1 MQNDTDFSRII
12 VVLPAY
18 NEEKSIQ
25 KLLLRINQSFKQS
38 HLSGKI
44 IVVNDGSVDG
54 TLEAVRSARLEVPLE
69 VIDLK
74 VNQGLANAIKEGF
87 LAAITH
93 SRPHDIIIVMDAD
106 NSHTP
111 GLILRMTR
119 LIFEGADVV
128 IASRY
133 QKGARIRGLSRFR
146 VFLSWGASILFR
158 LFAGIPGVRDYT
170 CGYRAYRADLLL
182 QAFEDY
188 KTEFIRQT
196 GFACM
201 AEILLKLSKYDPIIL
216 EVPLILR
223 YDQKE
228 SASKMRIGRTIRQ
241 TLAMLF
247 KFRFGN
253 A

>member
-1 MQNDTDFSRII
+1 MHNDTDSPRII

-18 NEEKSIQ
+18 NEEKSIL
-25 KLLLRINQSFKQS
+25 KLLLRINQSFKQFN
-38 HLSGKI
+38 LSGEI
-44 IVVNDGSVDG
+44 IVVNDGSADR
-54 TLEAVRSARLEVPLE
+54 TLEVVKSAQLQVPLKI
-69 VIDLK
+69 VDLA

-87 LAAITH
+87 LAAVSH

-133 QKGARIRGLSRFR
+133 QKGARIKGLSKFR
-146 VFLSWGASILFR
+146 VFLSWAASILFR
-158 LFAGIPGVRDYT
+158 VMVGIPGVRDYT

-182 QAFEDY
+182 KAFEDY
-188 KTEFIRQT
+188 RNEFIKQT

-223 YDQKE
+223 YDHKE
-228 SASKMRIGRTIRQ
+228 SSSKMRVARTIRQ
-241 TLAMLF
+241 TLAMLV
-247 KFRFGN
+247 KFRFSKG
-253 A
+253 